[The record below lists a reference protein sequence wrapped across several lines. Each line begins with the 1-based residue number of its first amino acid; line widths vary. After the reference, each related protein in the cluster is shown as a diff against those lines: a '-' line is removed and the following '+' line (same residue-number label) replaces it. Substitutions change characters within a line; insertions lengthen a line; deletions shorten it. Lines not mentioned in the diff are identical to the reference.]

1 MHVLD
6 SGMVLHLLENHIAVL
21 SKPQRQE
28 VERRKKTTKGETPSV
43 LLRLPGGSSYF
54 MSGANYAAFEHRSMM
69 QVMPILVADKS
80 ALQAG
85 EAGDLAALR
94 VRAFRMYAAF
104 YKAFLGVS
112 GHTDSSLAIARG
124 HAIKLVEMQAYPDHA
139 SHWRFPKIHMI
150 VHMVDNVI
158 MRGMPHHYSTEMWEH
173 THKGTV
179 KIPVRGSKWK
189 DIPRRI
195 VEEEVQREICRE
207 VAQDAG
213 GGREYATALREAVEM
228 MKPVLTRKGLTMWP
242 AEEGDAVMGTYRT
255 ALGDLMD
262 ALPGSMVA
270 AKITAS
276 EVVAHT
282 AVAIPRTKGGALVP
296 KGAFIKASPKEKW
309 FTDFAVKS
317 GKKEEWYAKALCI
330 FKVATTEGDRKRF
343 VYVRWYERAGIFP
356 LTTCGSTSVDEREQL
371 SREWHMP
378 VCFVYNATGCVRKPP
393 IVVLRRDDKRPVHEG
408 RKKNHDVKVRYA
420 KNGRFSSEFVDEL
433 NGELHAKNE
442 KAVVLVHNPSHT
454 LTGCV
459 KRTSTVEGFVVEELT
474 RVKVVQTFGVMPAA
488 AFSAING
495 VVDTL
500 KAVFRTWFL
509 RTAVTSTE
517 WTRAGI
523 FQQPPLHDVLY
534 KLFMACKLT
543 MPGTIQRSWW
553 RAGSV
558 PKGWLSRMD
567 NLKGKAAAG
576 MFDGL
581 VLQLTRLQ
589 LVIEEFI
596 GKCSSTAFMTAW
608 DFVGCD
614 EGLIEKWTPA
624 RGFEDESEDEIPA
637 YFCITEGP
645 LMRDSRS
652 CRRVGRMVHDGF
664 VKQAEALGIPPRDVP
679 EEAGVVNEE
688 VVSRLQRTPTKRN
701 RMGRYSDEGIT
712 SDASD
717 EAGQSRKAGVLFPV
731 EDDKESVVRLV

>member
-1 MHVLD
+1 
-6 SGMVLHLLENHIAVL
+6 
-21 SKPQRQE
+21 
-28 VERRKKTTKGETPSV
+28 
-43 LLRLPGGSSYF
+43 
-54 MSGANYAAFEHRSMM
+54 
-69 QVMPILVADKS
+69 
-80 ALQAG
+80 
-85 EAGDLAALR
+85 
-94 VRAFRMYAAF
+94 
-104 YKAFLGVS
+104 
-112 GHTDSSLAIARG
+112 
-124 HAIKLVEMQAYPDHA
+124 MQAYPDHA

-158 MRGMPHHYSTEMWEH
+158 MREMPHHYSTEMWEH

-179 KIPVRGSKWK
+179 KILVRGSKWK

-213 GGREYATALREAVEM
+213 GGREYATALCEAVET

-276 EVVAHT
+276 KVVAHT

-296 KGAFIKASPKEKW
+296 KGAFIKASPKHS
-309 FTDFAVKS
+309 DFAVKS
-317 GKKEEWYAKALCI
+317 GKKEEC
-330 FKVATTEGDRKRF
+330 
-343 VYVRWYERAGIFP
+343 
-356 LTTCGSTSVDEREQL
+356 
-371 SREWHMP
+371 
-378 VCFVYNATGCVRKPP
+378 
-393 IVVLRRDDKRPVHEG
+393 
-408 RKKNHDVKVRYA
+408 
-420 KNGRFSSEFVDEL
+420 
-433 NGELHAKNE
+433 
-442 KAVVLVHNPSHT
+442 
-454 LTGCV
+454 
-459 KRTSTVEGFVVEELT
+459 TVEGFVVEELT

-500 KAVFRTWFL
+500 KAVFRTWFR

-523 FQQPPLHDVLY
+523 FPQPPLHDVLY

-558 PKGWLSRMD
+558 PKGWLLRMD

-596 GKCSSTAFMTAW
+596 CKCSSTAFMTAW

-614 EGLIEKWTPA
+614 EGLIEKWAPA
-624 RGFEDESEDEIPA
+624 RGFEDESEDEIPT
-637 YFCITEGP
+637 YFCIPEGP

-652 CRRVGRMVHDGF
+652 CRRVSRMVHDCF

-712 SDASD
+712 SHASD

-731 EDDKESVVRLV
+731 EDDKESVVRLVKGYRVAMLYHCGMGGLNIGSTM

>member
-1 MHVLD
+1 
-6 SGMVLHLLENHIAVL
+6 
-21 SKPQRQE
+21 
-28 VERRKKTTKGETPSV
+28 
-43 LLRLPGGSSYF
+43 
-54 MSGANYAAFEHRSMM
+54 
-69 QVMPILVADKS
+69 
-80 ALQAG
+80 
-85 EAGDLAALR
+85 
-94 VRAFRMYAAF
+94 
-104 YKAFLGVS
+104 
-112 GHTDSSLAIARG
+112 
-124 HAIKLVEMQAYPDHA
+124 
-139 SHWRFPKIHMI
+139 
-150 VHMVDNVI
+150 
-158 MRGMPHHYSTEMWEH
+158 
-173 THKGTV
+173 
-179 KIPVRGSKWK
+179 
-189 DIPRRI
+189 
-195 VEEEVQREICRE
+195 
-207 VAQDAG
+207 
-213 GGREYATALREAVEM
+213 
-228 MKPVLTRKGLTMWP
+228 MKPVLTRKGLTMRP

-282 AVAIPRTKGGALVP
+282 AVAIPRNKGGALVP

-309 FTDFAVKS
+309 LTDFAV
-317 GKKEEWYAKALCI
+317 
-330 FKVATTEGDRKRF
+330 
-343 VYVRWYERAGIFP
+343 P
-356 LTTCGSTSVDEREQL
+356 LGTSVDEREQL

-420 KNGRFSSEFVDEL
+420 KNGCFSSELFTEFVDEL

-459 KRTSTVEGFVVEELT
+459 KRTSTVEGFVVKELT

-500 KAVFRTWFL
+500 KAVFRTWFR

-523 FQQPPLHDVLY
+523 FPRPPLHEVLY

-558 PKGWLSRMD
+558 PKGWLSRMGS
-567 NLKGKAAAG
+567 LKGKAAAG

-581 VLQLTRLQ
+581 VVQLTSLQ
-589 LVIEEFI
+589 LVIEELK

-614 EGLIEKWTPA
+614 EGLIDKWAPA
-624 RGFEDESEDEIPA
+624 RGLEDESEDEIPA
-637 YFCITEGP
+637 YFCIPEGP

-652 CRRVGRMVHDGF
+652 YRRVSRMVHDGF

-688 VVSRLQRTPTKRN
+688 VVSRLRRTPTKRN
-701 RMGRYSDEGIT
+701 RTGRSSDEGIT

-717 EAGQSRKAGVLFPV
+717 EAGQSRKAGVLFRV

>member
-1 MHVLD
+1 
-6 SGMVLHLLENHIAVL
+6 
-21 SKPQRQE
+21 
-28 VERRKKTTKGETPSV
+28 
-43 LLRLPGGSSYF
+43 
-54 MSGANYAAFEHRSMM
+54 
-69 QVMPILVADKS
+69 
-80 ALQAG
+80 
-85 EAGDLAALR
+85 
-94 VRAFRMYAAF
+94 
-104 YKAFLGVS
+104 
-112 GHTDSSLAIARG
+112 
-124 HAIKLVEMQAYPDHA
+124 
-139 SHWRFPKIHMI
+139 
-150 VHMVDNVI
+150 
-158 MRGMPHHYSTEMWEH
+158 
-173 THKGTV
+173 
-179 KIPVRGSKWK
+179 
-189 DIPRRI
+189 
-195 VEEEVQREICRE
+195 
-207 VAQDAG
+207 
-213 GGREYATALREAVEM
+213 
-228 MKPVLTRKGLTMWP
+228 MKPVLMRKGLTMRP

-309 FTDFAVKS
+309 FTDFALKS
-317 GKKEEWYAKALCI
+317 GKKEEC
-330 FKVATTEGDRKRF
+330 
-343 VYVRWYERAGIFP
+343 
-356 LTTCGSTSVDEREQL
+356 
-371 SREWHMP
+371 
-378 VCFVYNATGCVRKPP
+378 
-393 IVVLRRDDKRPVHEG
+393 
-408 RKKNHDVKVRYA
+408 
-420 KNGRFSSEFVDEL
+420 
-433 NGELHAKNE
+433 
-442 KAVVLVHNPSHT
+442 
-454 LTGCV
+454 
-459 KRTSTVEGFVVEELT
+459 TVEGFVVEELT

-523 FQQPPLHDVLY
+523 FPRPPLHEVLY

-543 MPGTIQRSWW
+543 MPRTIQRSWW

-567 NLKGKAAAG
+567 SLKGKAAAG

-581 VLQLTRLQ
+581 VLQLTSLQ
-589 LVIEEFI
+589 LVIEEFK
-596 GKCSSTAFMTAW
+596 GKCSSTVFMTAW

-614 EGLIEKWTPA
+614 EGLIEKWAPA
-624 RGFEDESEDEIPA
+624 RVLEDESEDEIPA
-637 YFCITEGP
+637 YFCIPEGP

-652 CRRVGRMVHDGF
+652 CRRVSRMVHDGF
-664 VKQAEALGIPPRDVP
+664 VKQAEALGIPLRDVP

-688 VVSRLQRTPTKRN
+688 VVSRLRRTPTKRN
-701 RMGRYSDEGIT
+701 RTGRSSDEGIA

-717 EAGQSRKAGVLFPV
+717 EARQSRKAGVLFPV

>member
-1 MHVLD
+1 
-6 SGMVLHLLENHIAVL
+6 
-21 SKPQRQE
+21 
-28 VERRKKTTKGETPSV
+28 
-43 LLRLPGGSSYF
+43 
-54 MSGANYAAFEHRSMM
+54 
-69 QVMPILVADKS
+69 
-80 ALQAG
+80 
-85 EAGDLAALR
+85 
-94 VRAFRMYAAF
+94 
-104 YKAFLGVS
+104 
-112 GHTDSSLAIARG
+112 
-124 HAIKLVEMQAYPDHA
+124 
-139 SHWRFPKIHMI
+139 
-150 VHMVDNVI
+150 
-158 MRGMPHHYSTEMWEH
+158 
-173 THKGTV
+173 
-179 KIPVRGSKWK
+179 
-189 DIPRRI
+189 
-195 VEEEVQREICRE
+195 
-207 VAQDAG
+207 
-213 GGREYATALREAVEM
+213 
-228 MKPVLTRKGLTMWP
+228 MKPVLTRKGLTMRP

-309 FTDFAVKS
+309 FTDFAMKS
-317 GKKEEWYAKALCI
+317 GKKEECVAAYFFEEMASLVSLLEALNAPPE
-330 FKVATTEGDRKRF
+330 KVFTFTE
-343 VYVRWYERAGIFP
+343 FP
-356 LTTCGSTSVDEREQL
+356 LIPTRVPLGTCVDEREQL

-378 VCFVYNATGCVRKPP
+378 VCFVYNAIGRVRKPP

-420 KNGRFSSEFVDEL
+420 KNGRFSSELFTEFVDEL

-474 RVKVVQTFGVMPAA
+474 RVKVVQTFGLMPAA

-495 VVDTL
+495 VVDTW

-509 RTAVTSTE
+509 RTAVTRTE

-523 FQQPPLHDVLY
+523 FPRPPRHDVLY

-543 MPGTIQRSWW
+543 MPGTIQRIWW

-567 NLKGKAAAG
+567 SLKGKVAAG

-581 VLQLTRLQ
+581 VLQLTSLQ
-589 LVIEEFI
+589 LVIEEFK

-614 EGLIEKWTPA
+614 EGLIEKWAPA
-624 RGFEDESEDEIPA
+624 RGLEDESEDEIPA
-637 YFCITEGP
+637 YFCIPEGP

-652 CRRVGRMVHDGF
+652 CRCVSRMVHDGF

-688 VVSRLQRTPTKRN
+688 VVSRLRRTPTKRN
-701 RMGRYSDEGIT
+701 RTGRSSDEGIT

-717 EAGQSRKAGVLFPV
+717 EAGQSCDEKR
-731 EDDKESVVRLV
+731 E

>member
-1 MHVLD
+1 
-6 SGMVLHLLENHIAVL
+6 
-21 SKPQRQE
+21 
-28 VERRKKTTKGETPSV
+28 
-43 LLRLPGGSSYF
+43 
-54 MSGANYAAFEHRSMM
+54 
-69 QVMPILVADKS
+69 
-80 ALQAG
+80 
-85 EAGDLAALR
+85 
-94 VRAFRMYAAF
+94 
-104 YKAFLGVS
+104 
-112 GHTDSSLAIARG
+112 
-124 HAIKLVEMQAYPDHA
+124 
-139 SHWRFPKIHMI
+139 
-150 VHMVDNVI
+150 
-158 MRGMPHHYSTEMWEH
+158 
-173 THKGTV
+173 
-179 KIPVRGSKWK
+179 
-189 DIPRRI
+189 
-195 VEEEVQREICRE
+195 
-207 VAQDAG
+207 
-213 GGREYATALREAVEM
+213 
-228 MKPVLTRKGLTMWP
+228 MKPVLMRKGLTMRP

-270 AKITAS
+270 ANL
-276 EVVAHT
+276 VAHT
-282 AVAIPRTKGGALVP
+282 AVAIPRTKGRALVP

-317 GKKEEWYAKALCI
+317 SKKEECVAAYLFEEMASLVSLLEALNAPPE
-330 FKVATTEGDRKRF
+330 KVFTFTE
-343 VYVRWYERAGIFP
+343 FP
-356 LTTCGSTSVDEREQL
+356 LIPTRVPLGTSVDECEQL

-393 IVVLRRDDKRPVHEG
+393 IVVLRREDKRPVHEG

-420 KNGRFSSEFVDEL
+420 KNGRFSSEVSGF
-433 NGELHAKNE
+433 
-442 KAVVLVHNPSHT
+442 KA
-454 LTGCV
+454 
-459 KRTSTVEGFVVEELT
+459 
-474 RVKVVQTFGVMPAA
+474 GV
-488 AFSAING
+488 F
-495 VVDTL
+495 
-500 KAVFRTWFL
+500 
-509 RTAVTSTE
+509 TSTE

-523 FQQPPLHDVLY
+523 FPRPPLHEVLY

-567 NLKGKAAAG
+567 SLKGKAAAG

-581 VLQLTRLQ
+581 VLHLTSLQ
-589 LVIEEFI
+589 LVIEEFK

-614 EGLIEKWTPA
+614 EGLIEKWAPA
-624 RGFEDESEDEIPA
+624 RGLEDESEDEIPA
-637 YFCITEGP
+637 YFCIPEGP

-652 CRRVGRMVHDGF
+652 CRRVSRMVHDGF

-688 VVSRLQRTPTKRN
+688 VVSRLRRTPTKRN
-701 RMGRYSDEGIT
+701 RTCRSSDEGIT

>member
-1 MHVLD
+1 
-6 SGMVLHLLENHIAVL
+6 
-21 SKPQRQE
+21 
-28 VERRKKTTKGETPSV
+28 
-43 LLRLPGGSSYF
+43 

-94 VRAFRMYAAF
+94 VRAFRMYATF
-104 YKAFLGVS
+104 YKAFLGLS
-112 GHTDSSLAIARG
+112 GHTDSTLAIARG
-124 HAIKLVEMQAYPDHA
+124 HAIKY
-139 SHWRFPKIHMI
+139 
-150 VHMVDNVI
+150 
-158 MRGMPHHYSTEMWEH
+158 G
-173 THKGTV
+173 
-179 KIPVRGSKWK
+179 IPVRGSNWK

-213 GGREYATALREAVEM
+213 GGREYVTALREAVET
-228 MKPVLTRKGLTMWP
+228 MKPVLTRKGLTMRP
-242 AEEGDAVMGTYRT
+242 AEEGDTVMGTYRK

-270 AKITAS
+270 AKITTS

-282 AVAIPRTKGGALVP
+282 AVAIPRNKGGALVP

-330 FKVATTEGDRKRF
+330 FKVATTEGDRKGF
-343 VYVRWYERAGIFP
+343 VYVRWYERAGICP
-356 LTTCGSTSVDEREQL
+356 LTTCVQLTPSRKDTRHAVIEVESILRVVHICRSFSNPAVLLLNKFLLCTSVDEREQL

-420 KNGRFSSEFVDEL
+420 KNGRFSSESVDDL
-433 NGELHAKNE
+433 NRELHAKNE

-459 KRTSTVEGFVVEELT
+459 KRTSTVEGFVMEELT

-488 AFSAING
+488 AFSPING

-509 RTAVTSTE
+509 RTAITSTE

-523 FQQPPLHDVLY
+523 FPRPPLHDVLY

-558 PKGWLSRMD
+558 PKGWLSRID
-567 NLKGKAAAG
+567 ILKGKAAAG

-581 VLQLTRLQ
+581 VLQLTSLQ
-589 LVIEEFI
+589 LVIEEFK
-596 GKCSSTAFMTAW
+596 GKCSSTTFMTAW

-614 EGLIEKWTPA
+614 EGLIEKWAPA
-624 RGFEDESEDEIPA
+624 RGLEDKSEDEIPA
-637 YFCITEGP
+637 YFCIPEGP

-652 CRRVGRMVHDGF
+652 CRRVSCMVYDGF
-664 VKQAEALGIPPRDVP
+664 VKQAEALDIPPRDVP
-679 EEAGVVNEE
+679 EEARVVNEE
-688 VVSRLQRTPTKRN
+688 VVSRLRRTPTKHN
-701 RMGRYSDEGIT
+701 RTGRSSDEGIT
-712 SDASD
+712 SDVSD

-731 EDDKESVVRLV
+731 EDDKERVVRLV